1 MCPGRLKISRRV
13 LSCCLQ
19 FRSKKKRMTKRR
31 NRLIRATGIM
41 VAKSNELTPTHIG
54 AILLELKPKLERRP
68 SREEMHI
75 RGFIKSNVDVV
86 QGTLARR
93 SIASS
98 LERAMSTRPS
108 STDLIESG
116 VMQSE
121 GLNTEG
127 IWQYEMARQ
136 KWLPATSN
144 EPAPRRLA
152 RQFGYTYGASVHV
165 TIRESDVHATD

>member
-1 MCPGRLKISRRV
+1 
-13 LSCCLQ
+13 
-19 FRSKKKRMTKRR
+19 
-31 NRLIRATGIM
+31 
-41 VAKSNELTPTHIG
+41 
-54 AILLELKPKLERRP
+54 
-68 SREEMHI
+68 
-75 RGFIKSNVDVV
+75 
-86 QGTLARR
+86 
-93 SIASS
+93 
-98 LERAMSTRPS
+98 
-108 STDLIESG
+108 
-116 VMQSE
+116 MQSE